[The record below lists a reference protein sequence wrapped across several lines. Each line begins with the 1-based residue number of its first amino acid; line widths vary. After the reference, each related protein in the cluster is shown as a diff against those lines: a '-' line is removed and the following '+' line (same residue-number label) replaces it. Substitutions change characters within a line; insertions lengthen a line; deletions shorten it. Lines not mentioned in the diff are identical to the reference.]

1 MFVVRARSCVATVA
15 KSICHVVR
23 MIGKPAGLL
32 VHAIDLITANCSL
45 KPNVSRSH
53 LLYRIVPL
61 LAAIQ
66 ALCAISAPCL
76 RVSHSS
82 VGRTVPLNHRLR
94 VCPNREVALTSRIQ
108 PSESSHHRSAP
119 SPSPVVAAGSHSA
132 WGYRHSTGSSPLQ
145 TRRFSS
151 LLNTTGSRYV

>member
-53 LLYRIVPL
+53 LLYRIGREGREDGQRR
-61 LAAIQ
+61 LA
-66 ALCAISAPCL
+66 
-76 RVSHSS
+76 S
-82 VGRTVPLNHRLR
+82 V
-94 VCPNREVALTSRIQ
+94 
-108 PSESSHHRSAP
+108 
-119 SPSPVVAAGSHSA
+119 
-132 WGYRHSTGSSPLQ
+132 
-145 TRRFSS
+145 
-151 LLNTTGSRYV
+151 